1 MSAPQHWAQIGE
13 AGFLGGMRALVWVNR
28 VFGRTLFRIALYP
41 VLGYFFLVRGS
52 ARRASLDYL
61 RRLQARHRLFDREPG
76 PCMAWRHF
84 LSFAEALL
92 DKVLA
97 MGGAY
102 TLADVDLVG
111 QDAVLPLLAAR
122 RGAVMLTAHVGN
134 LEVCQAL
141 AELQPGL
148 KLNILMH
155 LRNATKFNRLL
166 DRQRLAHVRVL
177 AVDEITPG
185 TAVDLQ
191 ARIEAGEMLVI
202 AADRPT
208 PGSAR
213 RVHHAPFLGAPAP
226 FPQGPFILASLL
238 RCPVFAVW
246 CTRRGTRFRID
257 FELLAGRLERQ
268 RGAPA
273 NGLGPAI
280 EAYAASLERQCV
292 AAPLQWFNFHDFW
305 ANPQVI
311 SPAGPDEPR
320 RVA

>member
-1 MSAPQHWAQIGE
+1 MSAARHWAQIGE
-13 AGFLGGMRALVWVNR
+13 AGFVGGMRALVWVNR

-41 VLGYFFLVRGS
+41 VLGYFFVVRGT

-61 RRLQARHRLFDREPG
+61 RRLHRQHRVFDRVPG
-76 PCMAWRHF
+76 LWTAWRHF
-84 LSFAEALL
+84 LAFADALL

-102 TLADVDLVG
+102 TLADVDIVG
-111 QDAVLPLLAAR
+111 HELVLPLLAAR
-122 RGAVMLTAHVGN
+122 RGAVLLTAHIGN

-141 AELQPGL
+141 AESQPGL

-155 LRNATKFNRLL
+155 LRNAGKFNRLL
-166 DRQRLAHVRVL
+166 DRQGLANVRVL

-185 TAVDLQ
+185 TATDLM

-202 AADRPT
+202 AADRLT
-208 PGSAR
+208 PGSANR
-213 RVHHAPFLGAPAP
+213 IHLAAFLGALAP

-238 RCPVFAVW
+238 RCPVFGVW
-246 CTRRGTRFRID
+246 CTRSGKRFRIE
-257 FELLAGRLERQ
+257 FECFAERLERR

-273 NGLGPAI
+273 SGLGPAI

-292 AAPLQWFNFHDFW
+292 QAPLQWFNFHTFW
-305 ANPQVI
+305 P
-311 SPAGPDEPR
+311 S
-320 RVA
+320 

>member
-1 MSAPQHWAQIGE
+1 MRARHWAEIGE
-13 AGFLGGMRALVWVNR
+13 AGFVGGMRFLVWVNR
-28 VFGRTLFRIALYP
+28 VFGRTLFRVALYP
-41 VLGYFFLVRGS
+41 VLGYFFLVRGT

-61 RRLQARHRLFDREPG
+61 RRLQAAHRVFAREPG
-76 PCMAWRHF
+76 LWMAWRHF

-111 QDAVLPLLAAR
+111 QQQVLPLLAAR

-148 KLNILMH
+148 RLNILMH
-155 LRNATKFNRLL
+155 LANAAKFNRLL
-166 DRQRLAHVRVL
+166 DRQGLANVRVL
-177 AVDEITPG
+177 PVDQITPA
-185 TAVDLQ
+185 TAIDLQ
-191 ARIEAGEMLVI
+191 ARIDAGEMLVI
-202 AADRPT
+202 AADRLT
-208 PGSAR
+208 PGSAN
-213 RVHHAPFLGAPAP
+213 RVHLAPFLGAPAP

-238 RCPVFAVW
+238 HCPVFGVY

-257 FELLAGRLERQ
+257 FELYAERLERR

-273 NGLGPAI
+273 SGLGPAI
-280 EAYAASLERQCV
+280 EAYAASVERQC
-292 AAPLQWFNFHDFW
+292 AQAPLQWFNFHDFW
-305 ANPQVI
+305 Q
-311 SPAGPDEPR
+311 SR
-320 RVA
+320 S